1 MGFLMDGLDAEAYD
15 RTYSDRQLVE
25 RILGYFRP
33 QARTMLIVAGA
44 IVLTSLV
51 DTGVPI
57 VISRS
62 IDRLQFDPAF
72 ATWRFWRRWS

>member
-1 MGFLMDGLDAEAYD
+1 MGFLMDGLDSEAYD
-15 RTYSDRQLVE
+15 RSYTDRQLVA

-33 QARTMLIVAGA
+33 QGAKMLVVTLAV
-44 IVLTSLV
+44 VLTSLV

-62 IDRLQFDPAF
+62 LDRLHLA
-72 ATWRFWRRWS
+72 